1 MTVCYA
7 IAALFAVAPVAL
19 MPAAAL
25 AQGAPLSGSEIRS
38 TVAGKRVYLSTP
50 FGGEFPLYYKSNGT
64 VDGSGKALG
73 LGRYM
78 RPTDSGKWWI
88 SGNQLCQQ
96 WTSWYDGKTF
106 CFTLASGKGERLYWT
121 RDDGLSGRA
130 RVAN

>member
-1 MTVCYA
+1 MTVRR
-7 IAALFAVAPVAL
+7 ALS
-19 MPAAAL
+19 AAL
-25 AQGAPLSGSEIRS
+25 AACLVAAGPATVLAQGSQLSGSQIRD

-50 FGGEFPLYYKSNGT
+50 FGGEFPLYYKANGT

-88 SGNQLCQQ
+88 NGNELCQQ

-106 CFTLASGKGERLYWT
+106 CFTLADGEGARLYWT
-121 RDDGLSGRA
+121 RDDGLSGKA
-130 RVAN
+130 RVGN

>member
-1 MTVCYA
+1 MTVRR
-7 IAALFAVAPVAL
+7 ALS
-19 MPAAAL
+19 AAL
-25 AQGAPLSGSEIRS
+25 AACLVAAGPATVLAQGSQLSGSQIRD

-50 FGGEFPLYYKSNGT
+50 FGGEFPLYYKVNGT

-88 SGNQLCQQ
+88 NGNELCQQ

-106 CFTLASGKGERLYWT
+106 CFTLADGESARLYWT
-121 RDDGLSGRA
+121 RDDGLSGKA
-130 RVAN
+130 RVGN

>member
-1 MTVCYA
+1 MTVRR
-7 IAALFAVAPVAL
+7 ALS
-19 MPAAAL
+19 AAL
-25 AQGAPLSGSEIRS
+25 AACLAAAGPATVLAEGSQLSGSQIRD

-50 FGGEFPLYYKSNGT
+50 FGGEFPLYYKANGT

-88 SGNQLCQQ
+88 DGNELCQQ

-106 CFTLASGKGERLYWT
+106 CFTLADGEGARLYWT

-130 RVAN
+130 RVGN